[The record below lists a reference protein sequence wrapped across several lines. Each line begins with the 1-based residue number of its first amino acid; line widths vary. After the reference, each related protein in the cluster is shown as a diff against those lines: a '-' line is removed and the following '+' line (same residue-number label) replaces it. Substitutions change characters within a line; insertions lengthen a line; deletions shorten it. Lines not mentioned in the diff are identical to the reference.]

1 MEDSSNAAIYMNG
14 HANMTVSSSRI
25 SGNNFGVRVS
35 SYVYRQQ
42 SVIIED
48 TEMHGNSY
56 AISVY
61 DVHTL
66 IIDNNIM
73 RPSGRAIYASRCDI
87 VQVRFLDFFSS

>member
-14 HANMTVSSSRI
+14 YANMTVSSSRI
-25 SGNNFGVRVS
+25 SGNNYGVRVL

-48 TEMHGNSY
+48 TEIHGSSY
-56 AISVY
+56 AISADRVA
-61 DVHTL
+61 TL

-73 RPSGRAIYASRCDI
+73 RPSGRAIYAARCDI
-87 VQVRFLDFFSS
+87 VQVRFLDFF